1 MPKKRND
8 VSERLKNRKKIQ
20 ERVVCCSLNKRLGNE
35 FNDEICLLLKDE
47 INDWV
52 ITVSKITHR
61 LGIIFNR
68 LLIYLMSNNTPLP
81 SFTDAF
87 FNGLALHGMKK
98 SSKQSKLNFSSL
110 INDFCS
116 NEFNSEYNQYPIIK
130 RNNGDCQAIKIA
142 SSKYKNNFLT
152 SLNTAFFSRQ
162 EVFISQWLY
171 VNKICLDKQQKR
183 YILYEINNWK
193 YSKNKNKE
201 KINFDVKIKNFIIEQ
216 RNKLDNPKYLDEE
229 WLKKNPNIVL
239 LYYYYM
245 NRYYNKY
252 KLGNKFKLAPLPKIK
267 SHFLSVDN
275 TVLREILN
283 NVIKKADKENISY
296 PSWIKEKIK
305 NKDMC
310 LNVWKSVF
318 NYNGLRRQ
326 MTFSNRVETD
336 GVKINF
342 HFQITNKKKNKKTKR
357 MNKKIKSNRVISIDP
372 GRSNLITAYD
382 KEKDKYFILTRKY
395 YYRACGMKAV
405 VRKNNLLNLKIKG
418 ILENMSKTTTKSV
431 NDNDWFNYQQIILR
445 NYDKLWSLYT
455 TEERKKDSFNTKR
468 LKEKCLDRFFNQFQE
483 KGEEKPIIAYGGAS
497 INPTGK
503 GELSVPIK
511 YVYDKCKQKYKTIKV
526 DEKNTTLMHYKC
538 QKQTIGVENDK
549 GNIRGLRWCS
559 ICRELVSR
567 DQNACKNI
575 TLIYQSAERPNYLS
589 KTFKGEKKKFFL
601 RGKLDTPIITK
612 MSNDIL
618 KPNG

>member
-1 MPKKRND
+1 MDRKKRND
-8 VSERLKNRKKIQ
+8 VSDRLKNRKNIQ
-20 ERVVCCSLNKRLGNE
+20 ERVVCCSINKRLGNN
-35 FNDEICLLLKDE
+35 FNDECVFLIKEE
-47 INDWV
+47 INNWV
-52 ITVSKITHR
+52 VTVSKITHR

-68 LLIYLMSNNTPLP
+68 LLLYLIKNNIPLP
-81 SFTDAF
+81 LFNDSF
-87 FNGLALHGMKK
+87 FNGIALYGMKK
-98 SSKQSKLNFSSL
+98 SNKQSKLNFSSL

-116 NEFNSEYNQYPIIK
+116 NEFNPNYNQYPCIK
-130 RNNGDCQAIKIA
+130 RNKGDCQAILIA
-142 SSKYKNNFLT
+142 SSKYKTNFLT
-152 SLNTAFFSRQ
+152 SLNTSFFNRQ
-162 EVFISQWLY
+162 EIFISQWLFI
-171 VNKICLDKQQKR
+171 NKISLDMQTKR
-183 YILYEINNWK
+183 YILYEINNWN
-193 YSKNKNKE
+193 YSKKHEIK
-201 KINFDVKIKNFIIEQ
+201 FDDKIKRFIIEQ
-216 RNKLDNPKYLDEE
+216 RNKLNNPKYLNEE
-229 WLKKNPNIVL
+229 WLKKNPNTVI
-239 LYYYYM
+239 LYYYYL
-245 NRYYNKY
+245 NDYYFKH
-252 KLGNKFKLAPLPKIK
+252 KLEKRFKLAPLPKIK
-267 SHFLSVDN
+267 CHFLTIDN
-275 TVLREILN
+275 IILKEILN
-283 NVIKKADKENISY
+283 NVLKKANRENISY

-310 LNVWKSVF
+310 LNIWKSVF

-357 MNKKIKSNRVISIDP
+357 KNQKSKSNRVISIDP

-382 KEKDKYFILTRKY
+382 NEKDKYFILTRKY
-395 YYRACGMKAV
+395 YYRACGMKSL

-418 ILENMSKTTTKSV
+418 ILESMSKTTTKSI
-431 NDNDWFNYQQIILR
+431 NDNDWFNYQQIIIR
-445 NYDKLWSLYT
+445 NYDTLWSLYT
-455 TEERKKDSFNTKR
+455 TEEKKKDSFNTKR

-483 KGEEKPIIAYGGAS
+483 KGEEKPIIAYGGAI

-526 DEKNTTLMHYKC
+526 DEKNTTLMHHKC

-575 TLIYQSAERPNYLS
+575 RLIYESIKRPNYLS
-589 KTFKGEKKKFFL
+589 ETFKGEKKKFFL
-601 RGKLDTPIITK
+601 RGKLGTPIITK